1 MCWGWWSSYNINLHI
16 GTNDLDSESA
26 SKTHAASIINQYDN
40 LLSDKR
46 NVKISRIAPRSE
58 QWKNKGS
65 KVNTHLKLLFE
76 KDKMNFTDYKNI
88 IDQLHWTL
96 MNRSKLHLNT
106 KGLRELSGDFVSCI
120 YINFNWIKNTRCPAL
135 SNKQPKEKMIGTT
148 GDRPVDFVSC
158 LNCSYFGKKLAALRR
173 KTLIE

>member
-1 MCWGWWSSYNINLHI
+1 MHI

-46 NVKISRIAPRSE
+46 NVKISRVAPRSE

-88 IDQLHWTL
+88 IDQLH
-96 MNRSKLHLNT
+96 
-106 KGLRELSGDFVSCI
+106 
-120 YINFNWIKNTRCPAL
+120 
-135 SNKQPKEKMIGTT
+135 
-148 GDRPVDFVSC
+148 
-158 LNCSYFGKKLAALRR
+158 
-173 KTLIE
+173 